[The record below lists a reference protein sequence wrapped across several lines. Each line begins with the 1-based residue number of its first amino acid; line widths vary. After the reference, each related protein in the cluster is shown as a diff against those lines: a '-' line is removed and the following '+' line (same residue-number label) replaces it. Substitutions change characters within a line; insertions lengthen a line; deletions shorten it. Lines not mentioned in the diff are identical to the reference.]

1 MSNPKPILKWVG
13 GKTQIISVLTDK
25 FPNEINNYHEVFL
38 GGGSVLIKAL
48 TLINENKIKLNGK
61 VYAYD
66 LNDTLIHIYK
76 NIQENH
82 IELHNQIQE
91 LNEKYN
97 SIKDFKGNKSPKNIE
112 EAVESK
118 ESYFYWIRKNYN
130 SLTLEDKRT
139 INGSSMFIFLNKTC
153 FRGLYRI
160 GPNGFNVPFGNYKN
174 PEIINKSNLD
184 ELSLLFKNVIFKCQN
199 FTETLKSIDKN
210 DFVYLDPPYAPEK
223 QTSFVKYNDAGFNLH
238 NHITLFNLIHELNKK
253 NVKLVL
259 SNADVKL
266 VRDNFKDNDY
276 NTDTI
281 SCKRAINSKNP
292 DSKTNELIIKNF

>member
-13 GKTQIISVLTDK
+13 GKTQIISNLTDN

-38 GGGSVLIKAL
+38 GGGSVLIKIL
-48 TLINENKIKLNGK
+48 TLIHENKIKLKGK
-61 VYAYD
+61 IYAYD

-76 NIQENH
+76 NIQKN
-82 IELHNQIQE
+82 HNQLFE
-91 LNEKYN
+91 ELSKLNENYDSCKSFN
-97 SIKDFKGNKSPKNIE
+97 GSKSPKNID
-112 EAVESK
+112 EAMESK

-130 SLTLEDKRT
+130 SLSLEDKRSVY
-139 INGSSMFIFLNKTC
+139 GSSMFIFLNKTC

-174 PEIINKSNLD
+174 PEIINKANL
-184 ELSLLFKNVIFKCQN
+184 EQLNSLFKDVIFKCQD

-223 QTSFVKYNDAGFNLH
+223 QNSFVKYNDAGFNLD
-238 NHITLFNLIHELNKK
+238 NHITLFNLIHELDKKK
-253 NVKLVL
+253 NKIVL

-266 VRDNFKDNDY
+266 VRDNFKDDIY
-276 NTDTI
+276 KIQTI
-281 SCKRAINSKNP
+281 LCKRTINSKNP
-292 DSKTNELIIKNF
+292 ESKTNELIIKNF